1 MMNKL
6 IVINIIVYLR
16 HLFYKIIK
24 KHKRLKT
31 TLWKDGT
38 FAKHSCPPVSW
49 NLSTLIIDAICRKLP
64 QKKTGLSDYVHQR

>member
-24 KHKRLKT
+24 NKRLKT